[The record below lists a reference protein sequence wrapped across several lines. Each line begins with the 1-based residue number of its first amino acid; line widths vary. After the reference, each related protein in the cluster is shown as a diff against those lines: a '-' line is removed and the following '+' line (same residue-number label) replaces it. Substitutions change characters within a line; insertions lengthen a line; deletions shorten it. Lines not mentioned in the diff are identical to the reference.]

1 MSLQLTGPFDTG
13 KLPVIAADPVTV
25 TVARR
30 VAPGR
35 EAEFLAWADEVVA
48 AVREAPGCLGAAVFH
63 PGPDGGEY
71 QIVVRFVDGLL
82 LRQWERS
89 AVRER
94 LMDRADDFV
103 TSSRMQRTVGV
114 DEWFDAA
121 AHAAPKRPMWKSML
135 IESAWVYPVSLTM
148 ALFVSPWL
156 VSWPIL
162 ARVAVGTASITAALS
177 LAVGPVRRRLRAR
190 RRL

>member
-35 EAEFLAWADEVVA
+35 EAEFLAWADELLS
-48 AVREAPGCLGAAVFH
+48 AVRQAPGCLGAAVFH
-63 PGPDGGEY
+63 PGPEGGEY

-89 AVRER
+89 SVRER

-103 TSSRMQRTVGV
+103 TSSRMQRTVGI
-114 DEWFDAA
+114 DEWFEAA
-121 AHAAPKRPMWKSML
+121 SHASPKRPMWKALL
-135 IESAWVYPVSLTM
+135 IESAWVYPVSLAM
-148 ALFVSPWL
+148 SLFVSPWL
-156 VSWPIL
+156 MNWPL
-162 ARVAVGTASITAALS
+162 AARVAAGTGLITLALS
-177 LAVGPVRRRLRAR
+177 LAVGPMRRRLRAL

>member
-1 MSLQLTGPFDTG
+1 MSLQLTGPFNTG

-35 EAEFLAWADEVVA
+35 EAEFLRWADELIA

-63 PGPDGGEY
+63 PGDTGGEY
-71 QIVVRFVDGLL
+71 QIIVRFANGSL
-82 LRQWERS
+82 LRAWERS
-89 AVRER
+89 TVRER
-94 LMDRADDFV
+94 LMEDAGAFV
-103 TSSRMQRTVGV
+103 TSARMQRTVGV
-114 DEWFDAA
+114 DEWFEAA
-121 AHAAPKRPMWKSML
+121 AHASPKRPLWRML
-135 IESAWVYPVSLTM
+135 LVESAWVYPVSLVM

-156 VSWPIL
+156 VTWPLL
-162 ARVAVGTASITAALS
+162 ARVAAGTSLITLTLS
-177 LAVGPVRRRLRAR
+177 LAVGPFRRGIRAR